1 MLEMPGLTLED
12 LEQELY
18 LKPVGYYTAI
28 VVEPARTRN
37 GLDYGPELV
46 EVVVLGKDGSVVAYR
61 ESDDLLDGAWR
72 LGSPADALEL
82 AQADYEILNAGE
94 V

>member
-1 MLEMPGLTLED
+1 MLEMPGLTLEG

-18 LKPVGYYTAI
+18 LKPTGYCTAI
-28 VVEPARTRN
+28 VVEPGGTEN

-46 EVVVLGKDGSVVAYR
+46 EVVVLGKDGRVVAYR
-61 ESDDLLDGAWR
+61 ECDDMLDGDWR

-82 AQADYEILNAGE
+82 AQANYEILNAEGA
-94 V
+94 